1 MPRQYSDADRTSR
14 DPLGRASQG
23 TFTASNASLK
33 ERVGA
38 LKNLR
43 PFAVLVWRTSPQLMA
58 ASLALRLV
66 RALLP
71 VATLFIGKLIIDDV
85 VALVQTS
92 HQPET
97 LQQWLNSGL
106 LNWLGLL
113 LIAEFMLAVLSD
125 ILGRIVSLV
134 DSLLSERVSNSSS
147 VRLMEN
153 AATLDLEDSEDSKF
167 QDQLERARRQT
178 SGPMTLMGQLLGQ
191 AQDIVA
197 VASFVAG
204 FIFFAP
210 WL

>member
-1 MPRQYSDADRTSR
+1 MPRANRDADRISR
-14 DPLGRASQG
+14 DPLGRASKG

-38 LKNLR
+38 LRNLR
-43 PFAVLVWRTSPQLMA
+43 PFAMVVWGTSPQLMA

-92 HQPET
+92 HKPET
-97 LQQWLNSGL
+97 LLQWMNSGL

-113 LIAEFMLAVLSD
+113 LIAEFALAILAD

-134 DSLLSERVSNSSS
+134 DSLLS
-147 VRLMEN
+147 VR
-153 AATLDLEDSEDSKF
+153 A
-167 QDQLERARRQT
+167 
-178 SGPMTLMGQLLGQ
+178 
-191 AQDIVA
+191 
-197 VASFVAG
+197 
-204 FIFFAP
+204 
-210 WL
+210 